1 MGDYATS
8 RGPALEVGTGHPDIH
23 EERTG
28 LVPSGENMKETDD
41 LHFDTDVIAASR
53 ERPVLV
59 DFWAPWC
66 GPCRALGPV
75 LERIDAAMGGA
86 VRIVKVNVDDN
97 PETARRYGVR
107 SIPYVVAFRDGKAVD
122 QFVGALPQAQVQA
135 FVDRQL
141 ARVD

>member
-1 MGDYATS
+1 
-8 RGPALEVGTGHPDIH
+8 
-23 EERTG
+23 
-28 LVPSGENMKETDD
+28 MKETDD

-75 LERIDAAMGGA
+75 LERVAAAMGDA

-97 PETARRYGVR
+97 PESARRYGVR
-107 SIPYVVAFRDGKAVD
+107 SIPYVVAFRDGEMVD
-122 QFVGALPQAQVQA
+122 KVLGSLPQAQVQA

-141 ARVD
+141 ARAD

>member
-1 MGDYATS
+1 
-8 RGPALEVGTGHPDIH
+8 
-23 EERTG
+23 
-28 LVPSGENMKETDD
+28 MKESDD

-53 ERPVLV
+53 EQPVLV

-75 LERIDAAMGGA
+75 LERVEAAMDGA

-107 SIPYVVAFRDGKAVD
+107 SIPFVVAFRDGEVVD
-122 QFVGALPQAQVQA
+122 QFVGALPQARVQA
-135 FVDRQL
+135 FVDKQL
-141 ARVD
+141 ARAD

>member
-1 MGDYATS
+1 
-8 RGPALEVGTGHPDIH
+8 
-23 EERTG
+23 
-28 LVPSGENMKETDD
+28 MKETDD

-75 LERIDAAMGGA
+75 LERIATAMGDA
-86 VRIVKVNVDDN
+86 VRIVKINVDDN
-97 PETARRYGVR
+97 PESARRYGVR
-107 SIPYVVAFRDGKAVD
+107 SIPYVVAFRDGEVVD
-122 QFVGALPQAQVQA
+122 KFVGALPQAQVQA

-141 ARVD
+141 ARAE